1 LTKKK
6 GLHKSEVVHPDSQSK
21 GMMIFMSPCVTLHN
35 LLFCFVLYSFAFL
48 LLRVFVS
55 LPMNLYVSL
64 HGWFFALMA

>member
-35 LLFCFVLYSFAFL
+35 LLFCFVLFCTHLLFYCYVFL
-48 LLRVFVS
+48 S
-55 LPMNLYVSL
+55 LSL
-64 HGWFFALMA
+64 WIYMSLCMDGFLP